1 MQQTDQNAE
10 TIPEQVPPPIPTALR
25 PTPQQLELE
34 RLAADLAANESGVLS
49 PRQRWRYVAVRAA
62 EHGIGVLT
70 VMFVFALGINA
81 LGLAPDL
88 VTIGAVY
95 ALIMGV
101 ALVSLAISSRP
112 AFEARVKSVRG
123 TLQHAVIA
131 PPYLPPHY
139 CLTVGGQLFYVTR
152 TQFDALS
159 VDEDYTAYYLPRAIR
174 IGGPHLLSAV
184 LTEPAA
190 R

>member
-10 TIPEQVPPPIPTALR
+10 TIPAPVPPPAPAPPR

-34 RLAADLAANESGVLS
+34 RLAADLTANESGVLS

-62 EHGIGVLT
+62 EHSVAVLT
-70 VMFVFALGINA
+70 VMFAFALLVHA
-81 LGLAPDL
+81 LRLTPDL
-88 VTIGAVY
+88 ATIGAVY
-95 ALIMGV
+95 AVIVGMG
-101 ALVSLAISSRP
+101 LVSLAISSRL

-123 TLQHAVIA
+123 TLQHSIIA

-139 CLTVGGQLFYVTR
+139 CLTIGSQLFYVTR
-152 TQFDALS
+152 AQFDALS
-159 VDEDYTAYYLPRAIR
+159 TDEDYTAYYLPRAMR
-174 IGGPHLLSAV
+174 FGGPHLLSASIAER
-184 LTEPAA
+184 TA